1 MSDSDSDDSLLGE
14 TTFTSR
20 SSSRVE
26 SNKKISLKSKFEALE
41 AEATE
46 RMDKRIKVA
55 QEMQQQTITAQ
66 EERVTLTD
74 SQLKDLEATL
84 ETAGQRRDRLREEEE
99 EEEKVRRARG
109 RGRLR
114 QGKQAGISH
123 PCPPPPP
130 LPPDPQLDSVHFG
143 RTSMFG
149 CRTLFT
155 PLKSKKKRIP
165 LKSNLPAPVKDA
177 LRATTKATTGPIFC
191 SKEGKSTI
199 CSLDGDDRS
208 FAESYLISASL
219 TATEDVSRS
228 SLTKLCLDLNV
239 STTLDHFF
247 TYIAAAEEGEG
258 QEEGGQGDDEDE
270 ENGEVMKV
278 ANFNVAR

>member
-55 QEMQQQTITAQ
+55 QEMQQQTVTAQ

-109 RGRLR
+109 RRRLW
-114 QGKQAGISH
+114 QGNQAGMSH
-123 PCPPPPP
+123 PCPP
-130 LPPDPQLDSVHFG
+130 LPPSPPTLSSILSTLEGPQCLAA
-143 RTSMFG
+143 
-149 CRTLFT
+149 
-155 PLKSKKKRIP
+155 
-165 LKSNLPAPVKDA
+165 AP
-177 LRATTKATTGPIFC
+177 
-191 SKEGKSTI
+191 
-199 CSLDGDDRS
+199 
-208 FAESYLISASL
+208 
-219 TATEDVSRS
+219 S
-228 SLTKLCLDLNV
+228 SLP
-239 STTLDHFF
+239 
-247 TYIAAAEEGEG
+247 
-258 QEEGGQGDDEDE
+258 
-270 ENGEVMKV
+270 
-278 ANFNVAR
+278 